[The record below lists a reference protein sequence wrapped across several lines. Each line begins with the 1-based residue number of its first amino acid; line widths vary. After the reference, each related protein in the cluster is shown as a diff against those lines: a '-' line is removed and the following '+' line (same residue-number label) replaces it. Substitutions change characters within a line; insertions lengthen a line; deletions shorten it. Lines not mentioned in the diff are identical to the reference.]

1 VGLYDDPLI
10 GEELSCSIWYTTF
23 CWCHSMTE
31 NGIMFHGW
39 PNGECLDN
47 QEMMTLQIM
56 SCIKDEVIA
65 QVKRKAKGIGH
76 SGR

>member
-1 VGLYDDPLI
+1 
-10 GEELSCSIWYTTF
+10 
-23 CWCHSMTE
+23 MTE